1 MIIYL
6 FLTELELLEI
16 ESNTI
21 LKIKTKNK
29 KRCYTL
35 LLK

>member
-29 KRCYTL
+29 NDAIRYY
-35 LLK
+35 